1 MVTETSLQ
9 AYIKIKDSLG
19 PKQAEMLAK
28 YEKWYPMSFSNL
40 DMKKLLGWPISSIT
54 ARRCELVE
62 RGLLVKTGRKRN
74 TDTGML
80 NEMWRAKR

>member
-19 PKQAEMLAK
+19 PKQVEMLAK
-28 YEKWYPMSFSNL
+28 YEKWYPLSFSNY
-40 DMKKLLGWPISSIT
+40 DMIKMLGWPINTIT
-54 ARRCELVE
+54 ARRNELAKK
-62 RGLLVKTGRKRN
+62 GLLVKTGRKRN

-80 NEMWRAKR
+80 NELWRAKR